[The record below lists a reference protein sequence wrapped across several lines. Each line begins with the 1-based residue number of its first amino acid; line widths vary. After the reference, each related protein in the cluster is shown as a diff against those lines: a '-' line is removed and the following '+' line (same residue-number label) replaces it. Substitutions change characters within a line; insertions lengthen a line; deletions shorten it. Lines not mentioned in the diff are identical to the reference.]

1 MLRILDHT
9 DMMEDDPHGK
19 LSMEIRGGY
28 LEPLHYLQIELLD
41 KIRKEGSS
49 EYNDTAT
56 LEMTMMVT
64 ITGVAIAL
72 RNTG

>member
-1 MLRILDHT
+1 
-9 DMMEDDPHGK
+9 
-19 LSMEIRGGY
+19 MEIRGGY
-28 LEPLHYLQIELLD
+28 YEPLHYLQIELLD

-49 EYNDTAT
+49 EYNDNDTAT
-56 LEMTMMVT
+56 LEMTIMVT